1 MLTKLLSD
9 IFTVVENRDEA
20 NWKLLQTIPQ
30 REDVNELLTL
40 ISTSELLMNNYP
52 SKRSTRCKAKRYYK
66 TTTAEYKKS
75 SDNVVFDEKKR
86 NFINYLP
93 DLRWAFFGNPIC
105 GLKFTVVSNFIPHM
119 VVTLD

>member
-20 NWKLLQTIPQ
+20 NWKLIQTTPQ

-52 SKRSTRCKAKRYYK
+52 PKSSTRCKTKRYYK
-66 TTTAEYKKS
+66 TSTAEYKKS
-75 SDNVVFDEKKR
+75 SDKVVFDKKKR
-86 NFINYLP
+86 KFIDNLP
-93 DLRWAFFGNPIC
+93 HLGWPFFGNPIS

-119 VVTLD
+119 VVTLN